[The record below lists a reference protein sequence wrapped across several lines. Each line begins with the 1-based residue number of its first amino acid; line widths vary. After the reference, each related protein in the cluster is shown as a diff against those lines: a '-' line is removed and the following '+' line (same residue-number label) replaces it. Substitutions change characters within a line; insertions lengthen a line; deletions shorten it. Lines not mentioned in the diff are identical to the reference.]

1 MQEYIDF
8 FQQHPILCAAW
19 IALFG
24 SLVFTIYKSSTA
36 KFKFID
42 VNQLTQKVNKENGV
56 VIDIRSKDDFIKGH
70 ITDSIHMLPSD
81 IKSGNFGNLEHNKA
95 APVIVVC
102 RTGQTAQASAN
113 ELVKAGFEQVNVLTN
128 GIGAWNDGKLPLIR
142 GKK

>member
-1 MQEYIDF
+1 MRRLDST
-8 FQQHPILCAAW
+8 
-19 IALFG
+19 FG

-56 VIDIRSKDDFIKGH
+56 VIDIRSKDDFVKGH
-70 ITDSIHMLPSD
+70 ITDSVHLSPTD
-81 IKSGNFGNLEHNKA
+81 IKSGNLGSLEHNKA
-95 APVIVVC
+95 VPVIIVC

>member
-1 MQEYIDF
+1 V
-8 FQQHPILCAAW
+8 W

-24 SLVFTIYKSSTA
+24 SIVYTVFKSSTA

-56 VIDIRSKDDFIKGH
+56 VIDIRSKDEFSKGH
-70 ITDSIHMLPSD
+70 ITESVNLSPAE
-81 IKSGNFGNLEHNKA
+81 IKSGSFGSLGSNKT

-113 ELVKAGFEQVNVLTN
+113 ELVKAGYEQVNVLTN
-128 GIGAWNDGKLPLIR
+128 GIGAWNDVKLPLIR